1 MLKFLNYTFL
11 DNSIKNYL
19 ISIFVVLLI
28 AIIKRL
34 VSKYLASLI
43 AKFITSRNKTFDKIS
58 FQQLVLM
65 PIETFLMILAI
76 VVAFHRLNYPEALH
90 FDFWK
95 TNFSDILESI
105 SIIALIISF
114 IWLCIRIMEY
124 VAGILH
130 QKAILTNDRSDDQ
143 LIVFFKEL
151 LKVVLGVI
159 GLLLVIKYGFH
170 QSLGQLVTGLSI
182 VGAAVA
188 LAFRESLE
196 NLIASFII
204 FFDKPFT
211 IGDVVK
217 VQTITGSVEK
227 IGLRSTRIR
236 TVDKTFV
243 TVPNKQ
249 MVDSILDNQSLRT
262 QRKVETNIQVS
273 LDATAEELKEF
284 IANAEAILK
293 REFIE
298 DAAVFLSDTG
308 QQFNL
313 VHIEYYTNTIQPVKE
328 FQKLREA
335 INLALLTALR
345 KLNME
350 LAADN
355 SKLIIKQQPK

>member
-1 MLKFLNYTFL
+1 
-11 DNSIKNYL
+11 
-19 ISIFVVLLI
+19 
-28 AIIKRL
+28 
-34 VSKYLASLI
+34 
-43 AKFITSRNKTFDKIS
+43 
-58 FQQLVLM
+58 
-65 PIETFLMILAI
+65 
-76 VVAFHRLNYPEALH
+76 
-90 FDFWK
+90 
-95 TNFSDILESI
+95 
-105 SIIALIISF
+105 
-114 IWLCIRIMEY
+114 MEY
-124 VAGILH
+124 IAGILH
-130 QKAILTNDRSDDQ
+130 DKALLTNDRSDDQ

-151 LKVVLGVI
+151 LKVVLGII

-217 VQTITGSVEK
+217 VQGITGSVEK

-262 QRKVETNIQVS
+262 QRKVETNMQIS

-284 IANAEAILK
+284 ISNAETILK
-293 REFIE
+293 RDFIE
-298 DAAVFLSDTG
+298 DATVFLSDTG

-313 VHIEYYTNTIQPVKE
+313 VHIEYFTTTSQPVKE
-328 FQKLREA
+328 FFKLREA
-335 INLALLTALR
+335 INLELLTALR

-355 SKLIIKQQPK
+355 STLVIKQQQ